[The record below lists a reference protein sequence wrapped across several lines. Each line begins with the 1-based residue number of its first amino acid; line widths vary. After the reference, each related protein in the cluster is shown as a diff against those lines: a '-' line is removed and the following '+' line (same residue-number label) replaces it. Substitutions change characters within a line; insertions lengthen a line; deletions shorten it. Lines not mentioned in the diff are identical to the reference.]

1 MQASNSTSAD
11 LSIIVPAYNEAAN
24 IEPILNRLRS
34 ALPEAEIIV
43 VNDGSNDA
51 TGEIADQLANS
62 RNICVLHQATNSGKG
77 AAVKHGLAHATRPW
91 VVIQDA
97 DLEYDPE
104 DLQQL
109 LERAATG
116 IDVAVY
122 GSRYQ
127 TRGHASGGAWLN
139 YVGVKLLAVLE
150 WILYGQWLS
159 DPHTCYKMIRR
170 DVLDSMDIQSQGF
183 ELCAEINSKLLR
195 AGNSIIEIPVDYTPR
210 NAAGGKKI
218 RLRDFFIAVWT
229 YLRYRF
235 GGKTSTAGSDSTRPS
250 SALGSGYLISR
261 MSIGCL
267 LLIAAAMKLSP
278 LSALP
283 IAIWLVVPKTAMLI
297 WGIAEFVL
305 GWACLTM
312 VPHRLLNQVLIAL
325 FTVFLLVLAIKWI
338 GGEERCECLGSL
350 SLPLGIM
357 AILDGILLASLIFL
371 RQSWQ
376 RVWGLRAG
384 FFDHQTRNLMIVLPA
399 LLLACV
405 AWFGSLD
412 AARCY
417 FAGNHVLVDSFS
429 KFAGD
434 VKQNDYVDVIYTLSN
449 PTSAP
454 VRVLGAKASCS
465 CIAILDLPTT
475 VEPGSEKAIR
485 LRVKGIRAD
494 TLQRE
499 SAELFF
505 DDSAL
510 RMVLNATA
518 VVRPNH

>member
-1 MQASNSTSAD
+1 MQASENPFAD
-11 LSIIVPAYNEAAN
+11 LSVIVPAFDEAAH
-24 IEPILNRLRS
+24 IDSILRRVRR
-34 ALPEAEIIV
+34 ALPRAEIIV
-43 VNDGSNDA
+43 VDDGSTDA
-51 TGEIADQLANS
+51 TGEIAHDLAGALDI
-62 RNICVLHQATNSGKG
+62 RVLRLEKNSGKG
-77 AAVKHGLAHATRPW
+77 AAVKHGLEHATRPW

-104 DLQQL
+104 DIQRLG
-109 LERAATG
+109 ERAAKG
-116 IDVAVY
+116 NRVAVY

-127 TRGHASGGAWLN
+127 TRGHARGGAWLN
-139 YVGVKLLAVLE
+139 YFGVKLLALLE

-170 DVLDSMDIQSQGF
+170 DVFEWMDVQSRGF

-195 AGNSIIEIPVDYTPR
+195 AGNAIEEIPINYSPR
-210 NAAGGKKI
+210 STSDGKKI
-218 RLRDFFIAVWT
+218 RLRDFFIAVWI

-235 GGKTSTAGSDSTRPS
+235 SGSTSIRISNSANESATRS
-250 SALGSGYLISR
+250 YAYVFSR

-267 LLIAAAMKLSP
+267 LIVAAAMKLSP
-278 LSALP
+278 LSAMP
-283 IAIWLVVPKTAMLI
+283 IATWLVVPKSLVFI
-297 WGIAEFVL
+297 WAIAEFVL

-312 VPHRLLNQVLIAL
+312 VPHRLLNQLLMAL
-325 FTVFLLVLAIKWI
+325 FSLFLVVLAIKWI

-350 SLPLGIM
+350 SLPLGLM
-357 AILDGILLASLIFL
+357 ATVDGIALASLLLL
-371 RQSWQ
+371 RKSWQ
-376 RVWGLRAG
+376 RVWLLGAGLLAQQAG
-384 FFDHQTRNLMIVLPA
+384 NLRIVLPA
-399 LLLACV
+399 LLLGCI

-417 FAGNHVLVDSFS
+417 FAGDRVLVDSFS
-429 KFAGD
+429 KFAGN
-434 VKQNDYVDVIYTLSN
+434 VKQNEFVDVSYTLSN

-454 VRVLGAKASCS
+454 VRVLGARATCS

-475 VEPGSEKAIR
+475 VEPSGEKAIR
-485 LRVKGIRAD
+485 LRVKGVRAD